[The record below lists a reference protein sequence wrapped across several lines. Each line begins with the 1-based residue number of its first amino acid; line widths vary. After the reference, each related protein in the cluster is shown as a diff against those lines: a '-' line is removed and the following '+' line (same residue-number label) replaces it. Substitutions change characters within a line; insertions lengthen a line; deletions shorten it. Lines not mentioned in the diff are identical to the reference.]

1 MFQEPCI
8 FDAEEEDVDALS
20 ALHVLSAEEEGFE
33 LRSSS
38 GDATDAADADAGTLA
53 KLSHSFAI
61 SQASNVSNG
70 LHCAAEAFRLLAG
83 VPGCSKEIGTP

>member
-1 MFQEPCI
+1 MPLPANALATDGLPCSAVFQEPYI

-38 GDATDAADADAGTLA
+38 GDVTDAADADAGTLA
-53 KLSHSFAI
+53 NSSGAR
-61 SQASNVSNG
+61 S
-70 LHCAAEAFRLLAG
+70 
-83 VPGCSKEIGTP
+83 